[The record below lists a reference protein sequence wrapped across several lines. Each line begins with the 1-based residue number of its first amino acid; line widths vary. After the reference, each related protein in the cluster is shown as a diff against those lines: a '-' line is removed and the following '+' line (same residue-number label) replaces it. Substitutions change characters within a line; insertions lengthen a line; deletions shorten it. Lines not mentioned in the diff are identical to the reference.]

1 MVFLSSFLSFI
12 LRHREW
18 VQMLKEERLEDGEC
32 PNCGYRLAPPP
43 KDSDSDYYNHD
54 SDDSLRE
61 DHGTP
66 RNQELEKE
74 EENNEFKK
82 EENNTAKMERKR
94 GLKWVSEK
102 KEEKRIKL

>member
-1 MVFLSSFLSFI
+1 LK
-12 LRHREW
+12 REA
-18 VQMLKEERLEDGEC
+18 L
-32 PNCGYRLAPPP
+32 CG
-43 KDSDSDYYNHD
+43 
-54 SDDSLRE
+54 
-61 DHGTP
+61 
-66 RNQELEKE
+66 E